1 MDVCRYL
8 ILYRFLAFT
17 VFRAADCF
25 EASIVGGKD
34 VRKPQPWMVSI
45 QMNRMHVCGGILIQE
60 QWVLTAAH
68 CLREPVSSVTVLL
81 GSLSLSKGSQRVGI
95 LGYESPKTFDATT
108 KQDDIMLI
116 KLSKKVKAK
125 AKKIPKK
132 EHDVPPGTK
141 CVVTG
146 WGSANAEVLKAS
158 DKLQMLEVTVMDRD
172 LCNRFYNRDP
182 EITRDMLCAGT
193 KREKRGICWV
203 CLHCGLLRKSSFD
216 LHEGKPPCVVFQGD
230 SGGPLE
236 CKKNIVGLVSGSKEC
251 GDPKKPA
258 VYTFLSERHIRW
270 IKNILKKQFNSTSS

>member
-193 KREKRGICWV
+193 KREKRGICW
-203 CLHCGLLRKSSFD
+203 
-216 LHEGKPPCVVFQGD
+216 GD